1 MLESTRVERPA
12 MLFDCLPTA
21 AAACVSERRVRH
33 VAALFFYS
41 YQGEMVPLYSRMTLG
56 TNPNEEQGAE
66 NEQQPSLLFCEL
78 HGTLQWLTMQ
88 KPRLITIA
96 HN

>member
-1 MLESTRVERPA
+1 
-12 MLFDCLPTA
+12 
-21 AAACVSERRVRH
+21 
-33 VAALFFYS
+33 
-41 YQGEMVPLYSRMTLG
+41 MTLG